1 MGAHAKYSGSKIPR
15 LIRCPGSEDF
25 VQYLIQKGEIQ
36 AEETSTYADEGTML
50 HEAQE
55 LMVLGKPITQE
66 LDGEQ
71 YDCLDFNMNFLNQLI
86 KTHKIDNVMTERLV
100 TLDEYGIEGSGGTTD
115 IEAFSRANDSLHILD
130 WKFGQGVAVFVE
142 KNEQLMTYLL
152 GAARNPELLKKY
164 NELWIHVSQPRFGYT
179 GSYQCSID
187 ELMGLKNAIVN
198 AIASHDICAG
208 EKQCLWCR
216 GKVRC
221 NEYNMLNQDRAA
233 TVFEIAKMMGNN
245 ECSFKKMTE
254 LLQYEAFFKKTF
266 KAIKDEFKMLN
277 PGQLREQNMK
287 RVAGKSNRSYVSE
300 EQTVEF
306 ICKTYEDVVDMYE
319 DPKLKSPAQM
329 EKAVKGLKKD
339 KEWQELIYKPKGNP
353 IIVSASDKRPDYD
366 DGDASAASA
375 FSHLAKK

>member
-1 MGAHAKYSGSKIPR
+1 MSTHAKYSGSKIPR

-25 VQYLIQKGEIQ
+25 VQYLIQKGEIK

-55 LMVLGKPITQE
+55 LMVEGKPIAQE

-71 YDCLDFNMNFLNQLI
+71 YDCLDFNMDFLNSLKDIHDIDYIGTELI
-86 KTHKIDNVMTERLV
+86 V
-100 TLDEYGIEGSGGTTD
+100 TLDGYDIGGSGGTAD
-115 IEAFSRANDSLHILD
+115 IIGVSTSNNSLHILD
-130 WKFGQGVAVFVE
+130 WKFGQGIPVFVE

-152 GAARNPELLKKY
+152 GAALNPTVLERYK
-164 NELWIHVSQPRFGYT
+164 ELWIHVSQPRFGYT

-198 AIASHDICAG
+198 AIASHDIAAG

-221 NEYNMLNQDRAA
+221 NEYNRLNEERAA
-233 TVFEIAKMMGNN
+233 TVFQIAKMMGDN

-266 KAIKDEFKMLN
+266 KAIKDEFKELN

-300 EQTVEF
+300 EQVVKYICNNYEGVE
-306 ICKTYEDVVDMYE
+306 DMYE
-319 DPKLKSPAQM
+319 EPKLRSPAQM

-366 DGDASAASA
+366 DGNASAASA